1 MLKRLETRDTPP
13 SRVAV
18 CVLQSG
24 EWEATHAW
32 SVTEYG
38 VPMKPLAF
46 ALLFS
51 GLMLSAA
58 HAAQTEGRRMIVFT
72 LYGADGTTGSTATTT
87 VIDFTTQ
94 VACREARD
102 ELRRNAR
109 APGFG
114 IFVTCVEP

>member
-1 MLKRLETRDTPP
+1 MKRL
-13 SRVAV
+13 A
-18 CVLQSG
+18 L
-24 EWEATHAW
+24 
-32 SVTEYG
+32 
-38 VPMKPLAF
+38 
-46 ALLFS
+46 ALLLS
-51 GLMLSAA
+51 GVMLSAA
-58 HAAQTEGRRMIVFT
+58 HATESQGRRMLVFT